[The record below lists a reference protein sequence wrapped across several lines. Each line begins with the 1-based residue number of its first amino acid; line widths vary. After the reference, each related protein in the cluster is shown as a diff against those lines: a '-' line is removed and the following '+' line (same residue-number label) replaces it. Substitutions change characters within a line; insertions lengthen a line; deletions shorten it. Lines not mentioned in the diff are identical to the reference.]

1 LPHLLVNFLERQLS
15 GSCVLRSGNQTVT
28 LMVSGGF
35 PAKIQTSELVCP
47 LGALLVELQMLPAEA
62 LPDLLA
68 ERESRQML
76 LGALLLEKGLI
87 DEMRLQGALRL
98 QLDRKLEYAGT
109 LPHTG
114 TFEYF
119 DGFDALAGYGG
130 PELLQIDPLRALWAG
145 VARNPA
151 WDHVSSTLSQVGGA
165 SLRFAQAAQPERFGF
180 QPELGPL
187 VLLLRTK
194 PCTVHELMQQQVV
207 PQAAVQLFVFCL
219 VATKQ
224 IELVAAQAQPIAP
237 GVSVAP
243 PQPLISEAPPA
254 MPGSNPTVPV
264 PAYANAPVTNPDG
277 VPTAPPPM
285 PAIPTQGVV
294 GSIASASQAFARMKL
309 QSRAVV
315 RAVVAE
321 EVVAV
326 RNPAD
331 ERIASPLPQRIDLPA
346 YKLHAPAP
354 PIVPGNVSP
363 PPPPSAPPVP
373 SSKPAVAPP
382 APVSKPAVAPPAPVS
397 KPAVAPPAPVSSP
410 AAAAPLSKEHEQLK
424 KDIEER
430 AAKCQTQNF
439 FEMLGLSKE
448 ATREEVQKAYFGLAK
463 TYHPDRLPPALSSVK
478 DACATLFAKISEAQA
493 TLTDNDKRIK
503 YLRLVQEGG
512 ATADE
517 QNKVQAILEAATDF
531 QKAEVCLKRN
541 DPAQAEQLV
550 RKAHA
555 ADPEQSD
562 YLALLTWLEA
572 QKPEFTSRDK
582 TLEKIKILD
591 GAINR
596 SPKCERAYFYRGMLY
611 KRIDEPGAAI
621 KDFREASEL
630 NPRNVDAQREV
641 RLHNMRKTGDKA
653 GKSIPPGARG
663 AATKDAGGLFG
674 KLFKK

>member
-1 LPHLLVNFLERQLS
+1 LLVYFLERQLT
-15 GSCVLRSGNQTVT
+15 GSCVVRAGNQTVT
-28 LMVSGGF
+28 LLVSGGF
-35 PAKIQTSELVCP
+35 PAKIQTSELVQP

-62 LPDLLA
+62 LGDLLA

-87 DEMRLQGALRL
+87 DELRLQGVLRL
-98 QLDRKLEYAGT
+98 QLDRKLEYMGM
-109 LPHTG
+109 LPHSG
-114 TFEYF
+114 TFEYY
-119 DGFDALAGYGG
+119 DGYDALAGYGG

-145 VARNPA
+145 VVRNPV
-151 WDHVSSTLSQVGGA
+151 WEHVSNTLSQIGA
-165 SLRFAQAAQPERFGF
+165 APLRFAQAAQPERFGF
-180 QPELGPL
+180 QLELGPM
-187 VLLLRTK
+187 VELLRSK
-194 PCTVHELMQQQVV
+194 PCTVHELMQQQLV

-219 VATKQ
+219 VVTKQ
-224 IELVAAQAQPIAP
+224 IELVAPQPQAIAP

-264 PAYANAPVTNPDG
+264 PAYANAPMSDPDG
-277 VPTAPPPM
+277 TPTAPPPM
-285 PAIPTQGVV
+285 PAMPAGGVV

-326 RNPAD
+326 RNSAD

-346 YKLHAPAP
+346 DKLHAPAP
-354 PIVPGNVSP
+354 PIVPSNVGAAV
-363 PPPPSAPPVP
+363 PSAPPAP
-373 SSKPAVAPP
+373 ASKPAVPPP
-382 APVSKPAVAPPAPVS
+382 APASKPAVVSSAPAS
-397 KPAVAPPAPVSSP
+397 KPAAT
-410 AAAAPLSKEHEQLK
+410 AAASAPLSKEHEELK

-448 ATREEVQKAYFGLAK
+448 SNRDEVQKAYFALAK
-463 TYHPDRLPPALSSVK
+463 TYHPDRLPPALSSIK
-478 DACATLFAKISEAQA
+478 DACVTLFAKISEAQA

-531 QKAEVCLKRN
+531 QRAEVCLKRN

-550 RKAHA
+550 RKAHK

-572 QKPEFTSRDK
+572 QKPEFASRDK
-582 TLEKIKILD
+582 TMEKIKILD
-591 GAINR
+591 GAITR
-596 SPKCERAYFYRGMLY
+596 APKCERAYFYRGMLY
-611 KRIDEPGAAI
+611 KRIDEFNAAI
-621 KDFREASEL
+621 KDFRESAEL

-641 RLHNMRKTGDKA
+641 RLHNMRKTGDK

-663 AATKDAGGLFG
+663 AATKDSGGLFG